1 MQYYVYYYIY
11 YLGHNMEKHTR
22 LNITLPESVANE
34 LSQIAKE
41 LPDKKSRIIAKAL
54 ELYFD
59 ELDGFIAEKRLTD
72 LVAGKTK
79 SIPAEEV
86 WAELSL

>member
-1 MQYYVYYYIY
+1 
-11 YLGHNMEKHTR
+11 MEKHTK

-41 LPDKKSRIIAKAL
+41 LPEKKSRIIAKAL

-59 ELDGFIAEKRLTD
+59 ELDGFIAEKRLAE
-72 LVAGKTK
+72 LQAGKITA
-79 SIPAEEV
+79 IPAKEV
-86 WAELSL
+86 WAELGL